1 MYLRRNDPMN
11 IFLKKVRIK
20 TLFSLAEPIIVEPLE
35 LEYLDTIAN
44 SLGYESYIID
54 ELFPDTLGFPKDTIP
69 DIVVLTGYNVTERK
83 IMDEARF
90 YKSKYPNVKII
101 LGGVHIQLNA
111 PSFYDEHV
119 DYIIHSQDMAVFK
132 NVLLLLQGKDVELD
146 GFDYRMGDQWIK
158 GNKKIIHENQ
168 YILPNR
174 DFFSRIKDQTH
185 YLEKTNIALIKG
197 SIGCPYGCSYCY
209 CRLLNGGKY
218 IKADYKK
225 IVQEMKDISADY
237 FWIVDDTLLISRAD
251 ALSLID
257 EVTKANLNKKLIA
270 YLRADFIIKEQDL
283 LPKLK
288 AIGLN
293 EVIIGFEAV
302 TEEELQN
309 YNKKTEILDYPK
321 VIELLKINDIDFTAL
336 FMVQD
341 HYGFNEFLNLYRF
354 IKKNKIEVFTL
365 SIFTP
370 IKGTKEYEKEKEN
383 LITDDPR
390 KFDFLH
396 LVTKPKLPKFLFYL
410 YFYGIHLRLIRSK
423 RIHKFILRRKI

>member
-1 MYLRRNDPMN
+1 MN
-11 IFLKKVRIK
+11 IFLKKVRTK
-20 TLFSLAEPIIVEPLE
+20 TLFSLAEPIVVEPLE

-44 SLGYESYIID
+44 SLGLNSYIID
-54 ELFPDTLGFPKDTIP
+54 ELFPDPIHIPKDTIP
-69 DIVVLTGYNVTERK
+69 NIVVLTGYNVAERK
-83 IMDEARF
+83 IMEEARS
-90 YKSKYPNVKII
+90 YKSRYSNVKII
-101 LGGVHIQLNA
+101 LGGVHVQLNA
-111 PSFYDEHV
+111 PSFYDEYI
-119 DYIIHSQDMAVFK
+119 DYIIHSQNIEVFK
-132 NVLLLLQGKDVELD
+132 NVLLMIQGKDVD
-146 GFDYRMGDQWIK
+146 FNGFDYRVGDQWIR
-158 GNKKIIHENQ
+158 GNKKIINENQ

-174 DFFSRIKDQTH
+174 NLFNRIKDQTH
-185 YLEKTNIALIKG
+185 YLEKRNIALIKG

-209 CRLLNGGKY
+209 CRLLNDGKY
-218 IKADYKK
+218 IKGDYQKM
-225 IVQEMKDISADY
+225 VQEMNSISADY
-237 FWIVDDTLLISRAD
+237 FWIVDDTLLIDGVD
-251 ALSLID
+251 ARSFID
-257 EVTKANLNKKLIA
+257 EVNKVNLNKQLIA

-302 TEEELQN
+302 TDEELQN

-321 VIELLKINDIDFTAL
+321 VIELLKINDIDYTAL

-341 HYGFNEFLNLYRF
+341 HYGFNEFSNLYRF
-354 IKKNKIEVFTL
+354 IKKNSIEVFTL

-383 LITDDPR
+383 LITEDPR

-396 LVTKPKLPKFLFYL
+396 LVTKPRLPKFLFYL

-423 RIHKFILRRKI
+423 RIRNYILRRKI